1 MPSSSPYASR
11 YANSPSTPMPKPR
24 KGREQAEGG
33 AGLLRMLGQAAP
45 LVGTAAGGL
54 IGAGI
59 GSLGGGVGAIP
70 GATLGSG
77 IGGALGGALGGAA
90 TAGASEMERP
100 FAEQDSEAEARRRL
114 TMSILSQMRS

>member
-1 MPSSSPYASR
+1 MSSPYADR
-11 YANSPSTPMPKPR
+11 YKDSPRAKPPKQRP
-24 KGREQAEGG
+24 GREKAEQG

-45 LVGTAAGGL
+45 MVGTAAGGL

-59 GSLGGGVGAIP
+59 GSMAGGVGAIP

-90 TAGASEMERP
+90 GAGAGEMERP
-100 FAEQDSEAEARRRL
+100 YQDDDMEAEARRRL
-114 TMSILSQMRS
+114 TMSVLQNMRS

>member
-1 MPSSSPYASR
+1 MPSPYASP
-11 YANSPSTPMPKPR
+11 YASAPKTPMPKAR
-24 KGREQAEGG
+24 KGREQADQG

-45 LVGTAAGGL
+45 MLGTAAGGL

-59 GSLGGGVGAIP
+59 GSMAGGVGAIP

-77 IGGALGGALGGAA
+77 IGGALGGAAGGLAN
-90 TAGASEMERP
+90 AGAGEMERP
-100 FAEQDSEAEARRRL
+100 FAEDDSEREARRRL

>member
-1 MPSSSPYASR
+1 
-11 YANSPSTPMPKPR
+11 MPKPK
-24 KGREQAEGG
+24 KGREQADGG
-33 AGLLRMLGQAAP
+33 AALLRMLGQAAP
-45 LVGTAAGGL
+45 MVGTAAGGL

-59 GSLGGGVGAIP
+59 GSMAGGVGAIP

-90 TAGASEMERP
+90 GAGANEMERP

-114 TMSILSQMRS
+114 TTSLLSQMRT

>member
-1 MPSSSPYASR
+1 MPSPYASQYDSAPR
-11 YANSPSTPMPKPR
+11 NPAPPKRR
-24 KGREQAEGG
+24 KGREQAEAG

-45 LVGTAAGGL
+45 MVGTAAGGL

-59 GSLGGGVGAIP
+59 GSMAGGVGAIP

-90 TAGASEMERP
+90 GAGAGEMERP
-100 FAEQDSEAEARRRL
+100 YADDDLEAEARRRL
-114 TMSILSQMRS
+114 TMDVLSRMRR